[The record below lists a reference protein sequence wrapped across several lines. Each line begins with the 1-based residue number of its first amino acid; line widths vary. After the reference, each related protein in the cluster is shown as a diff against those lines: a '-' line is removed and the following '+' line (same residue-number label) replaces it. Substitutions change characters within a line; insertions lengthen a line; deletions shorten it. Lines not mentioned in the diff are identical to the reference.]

1 MAVPF
6 APKSE
11 EIWTDWVI
19 LQPIPFKSDRLL
31 GSKTQTSISC
41 VRHAGL
47 WQKSDSAKRPPTNNF
62 HLLSQQP
69 HEGAI
74 QTDVDYTAVLK

>member
-1 MAVPF
+1 MVVPF

-31 GSKTQTSISC
+31 DRDAQVGIGRC
-41 VRHAGL
+41 PGRAAFGRM
-47 WQKSDSAKRPPTNNF
+47 QK
-62 HLLSQQP
+62 
-69 HEGAI
+69 
-74 QTDVDYTAVLK
+74 